1 VRASI
6 RACHDNLQPFAD
18 LVLRYMESTGEAR
31 WAEHIRGMLA
41 DERTNAGDLIIH
53 DWRGR
58 RYGQATTLTALVQCA
73 YGVWYALPA
82 FTLAFRV
89 DAS

>member
-1 VRASI
+1 
-6 RACHDNLQPFAD
+6 
-18 LVLRYMESTGEAR
+18 VLRHTESIGEAW
-31 WAEHIRGMLA
+31 WAEHVRGTPA
-41 DERTNAGDLIIH
+41 DERTDAGDLIIH
-53 DWRGR
+53 DYRA
-58 RYGQATTLTALVQCA
+58 RYGQATTLTALVQWA